1 MTALS
6 GSRALPGDL
15 RHTRETLRHRETW
28 PREAK
33 EVGVPDQVPV
43 LQVPPVLRVPC
54 LTVAASDLRV
64 VAALS

>member
-15 RHTRETLRHRETW
+15 PHTRGNLRRRETS
-28 PREAK
+28 PREAM
-33 EVGVPDQVPV
+33 EVEDLVPGLQDLQV
-43 LQVPPVLRVPC
+43 LQVPC

-64 VAALS
+64 VAGLS